1 MTRLLP
7 SLADVRAEFEPHGW
21 QVDPAQFCYLAFRR
35 PTPTSEEVLTAPTL
49 SQLTAKLRAA
59 ADEEPAELAAGTGG
73 ISLEEARRR
82 PAEAREAWPPPP
94 PRRHPRW

>member
-1 MTRLLP
+1 VTRLPP

-49 SQLTAKLRAA
+49 GQLTAKLRAA
-59 ADEEPAELAAGTGG
+59 ADDETAALAAG
-73 ISLEEARRR
+73 
-82 PAEAREAWPPPP
+82 
-94 PRRHPRW
+94 

>member
-7 SLADVRAEFEPHGW
+7 SLADVRAEFEPQGW

-49 SQLTAKLRAA
+49 DQLAAKLRATH
-59 ADEEPAELAAGTGG
+59 EE
-73 ISLEEARRR
+73 
-82 PAEAREAWPPPP
+82 PP
-94 PRRHPRW
+94 PR